1 MFKELSASEFT
12 CNPFTKIGK
21 EWMLITAG
29 TPDHCNTMTASWG
42 SLGVWW
48 GKNAVTCYIR
58 QSRYTKEFIDQN
70 DTFTLSFFDE
80 SYRQALSLCGSVSG
94 RDHDKIKEASLT
106 PIAVGETAAFDEAS
120 MIFVCRKLYAD
131 IMPAEQF
138 LAKEM
143 DERWYPD
150 HDYHTMYIAEIEK
163 ILVKA

>member
-42 SLGVWW
+42 ALGVWW

-94 RDHDKIKEASLT
+94 RDRDKIKEASLT
-106 PIAVGETAAFDEAS
+106 PIAVGQTAAFDEAS